1 MICLCS
7 EERRKLASSTI
18 SHSFEWVFIVFL
30 LEISQDYVDRK
41 KRREQSLELIN
52 RERKRSVNPMLS
64 LYMK

>member
-1 MICLCS
+1 MD
-7 EERRKLASSTI
+7 KYKKTI
-18 SHSFEWVFIVFL
+18 VSHSFEWVFIVFL